1 MIFQTAA
8 RWVRMRTRSRAIF
21 ALLALLFIP
30 AVVSAQPFTGT
41 VTDPGGAVL
50 SRARVLIHWDPSGG
64 SQVPDNLGIK
74 EDIVAVTD
82 NDGEFS
88 VNLPSGFYDVFISF
102 MAFQP
107 EARKIRVRDG
117 SVEFAPEI
125 TKKKKKG
132 TAVPEFRVTMQIS
145 DIVFK
150 ELD

>member
-1 MIFQTAA
+1 
-8 RWVRMRTRSRAIF
+8 MRNFLI
-21 ALLALLFIP
+21 LLAALLFIP
-30 AVVSAQPFTGT
+30 VVASAQPFKGT

-50 SRARVLIHWDPSGG
+50 SRARVLIHWDSSGG
-64 SQVPDNLGIK
+64 NQVPDNLGI
-74 EDIVAVTD
+74 ENDIVAITN
-82 NDGEFS
+82 NDGEFL

-102 MAFQP
+102 SAFQP

-117 SVEFAPEI
+117 SVEFEPET

-132 TAVPEFRVTMQIS
+132 TVSEFRVTMKIS

>member
-1 MIFQTAA
+1 MIGKTKLLL
-8 RWVRMRTRSRAIF
+8 TLF
-21 ALLALLFIP
+21 ALLLVPSA
-30 AVVSAQPFTGT
+30 VSAQPFKGT

-64 SQVPDNLGIK
+64 NQVPDNLGIK
-74 EDIVAVTD
+74 EDIVAITD
-82 NDGEFS
+82 NNGEFS
-88 VNLPSGFYDVFISF
+88 INLPTGFYDVFISF

-107 EARKIRVRDG
+107 EARKIRVRNG
-117 SVEFAPEI
+117 AVEFAQEI

-132 TAVPEFRVTMQIS
+132 TVPPEFRVTMKIS